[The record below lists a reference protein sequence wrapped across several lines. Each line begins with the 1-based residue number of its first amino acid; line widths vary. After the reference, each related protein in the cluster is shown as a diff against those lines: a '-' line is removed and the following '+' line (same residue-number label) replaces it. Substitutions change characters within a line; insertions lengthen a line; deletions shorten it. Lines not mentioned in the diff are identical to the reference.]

1 MTVSLCT
8 YMSMVW
14 MLVWGEQE
22 GLYRASLKM
31 SVPWVSSQLG
41 LSWDEPLG
49 VLLCRPPLAQSLL
62 LKLHRLALVTLRMLG
77 SRHSGQNRG
86 DDLGP
91 GKPPRMGAGS
101 QDAALTA

>member
-1 MTVSLCT
+1 MTVSLCAC
-8 YMSMVW
+8 MSMVC

-31 SVPWVSSQLG
+31 SVPWVSSQLV

-49 VLLCRPPLAQSLL
+49 VLLCRPPLPQSLL

-77 SRHSGQNRG
+77 SKCSGLDRV

-91 GKPPRMGAGS
+91 RKPPWMGTGS